1 MGIRTHACGYVAAPS
16 ANLVISQGRIIN
28 VGWESEIWEG
38 IQISVFIHNKIIFIM
53 NILGLQM
60 SQEYLPVD
68 RTEEERSDSFIAFQ

>member
-1 MGIRTHACGYVAAPS
+1 MLPHPRLIRSFPRDTARDALLMWVEMGIR
-16 ANLVISQGRIIN
+16 
-28 VGWESEIWEG
+28 EG

-68 RTEEERSDSFIAFQ
+68 RKEERGVSFIAFQ